1 MASDGPNTFKA
12 KTLILRNREGT
23 ESSGCMTYKSNPAF
37 SSSTNS
43 ILARIWSSP
52 ENELSDSD
60 MVTRDQM
67 IFIDD
72 NWAKKYRHLCK
83 RMGAEAE
90 SITPRPKSP

>member
-1 MASDGPNTFKA
+1 
-12 KTLILRNREGT
+12 
-23 ESSGCMTYKSNPAF
+23 
-37 SSSTNS
+37 
-43 ILARIWSSP
+43 
-52 ENELSDSD
+52 